1 MKLME
6 FQKLIQ
12 NIPYRNQAFDIKK
25 DNWKVES
32 QQTLIDKIF
41 NGKNIITINRQDLL
55 NSTNDLGE
63 FAIKT
68 LMWGYPT
75 KGRGKNIE
83 NMLAQKTFEELI
95 KVLERYR
102 FADISIDQ
110 LKNDIKLIP
119 GLGLSTITKFTH
131 FLDTTIN
138 GNKAVILD
146 IQIIEAIKSNRF
158 EDFEQFIEI
167 TYENAQN
174 YYLRYL
180 IKIDS
185 LSRLLQVSP
194 DKVEVFL
201 FTFGRSLSPIKST
214 FQDKMDSAGH
224 GTIITGLLE
233 QKEQKDI
240 YRKRLIEVYEGLVS
254 FHRDF
259 FSASLN
265 LAMAGQLKDIDEVF
279 EIGDTYNFDIEHLK
293 GTNDT
298 NLNKF
303 LEFYEQLENLMN
315 FVANVN
321 AIKEID
327 LE

>member
-1 MKLME
+1 MKLIE

-12 NIPYRNQAFDIKK
+12 NIPYQNQAFEIKK
-25 DNWKVES
+25 GNWKVES
-32 QQTLIDKIF
+32 QETLINKIF
-41 NGKNIITINRQDLL
+41 NGKDIITINRQDLL
-55 NSTNDLGE
+55 SSTNDLGE

-83 NMLAQKTFEELI
+83 KMLGQKTFEELI

-102 FADISIDQ
+102 YADTSIDQ

-131 FLDTTIN
+131 FLNTTIN

-146 IQIIEAIKSNRF
+146 VQIIETIKSNRF
-158 EDFEQFIEI
+158 EDFKQFVEI

-180 IKIDS
+180 EKINS
-185 LSRLLQVSP
+185 LSRCLQASP
-194 DKVEVFL
+194 DQVEIFL
-201 FTFGRSLSPIKST
+201 FTFGRTLSPLKST
-214 FQDKMDSAGH
+214 LQDKMDSVGY
-224 GTIITGLLE
+224 GTIITGLSK
-233 QKEQKDI
+233 QKDAKDI
-240 YRKRLIEVYEGLVS
+240 YRNRLIEAYKGLIS

-259 FSASLN
+259 FLASLN
-265 LAMAGQLKDIDEVF
+265 LAMVGQLKEVDEVF